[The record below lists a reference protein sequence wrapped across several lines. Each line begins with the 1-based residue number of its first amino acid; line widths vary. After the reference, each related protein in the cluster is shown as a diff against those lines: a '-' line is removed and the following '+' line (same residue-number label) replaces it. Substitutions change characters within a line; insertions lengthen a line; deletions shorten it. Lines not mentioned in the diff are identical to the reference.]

1 MQFLLI
7 SPPTS
12 SVGPFVRASLNRF
25 QRALA
30 TAALISFPATWSHAA
45 VSFTADIAP
54 LLRDRC
60 VTCHRAEKSK
70 GKYRLDTFA
79 RLLEPGRS
87 GLPPVLPGR
96 PQESEWIRLCRA
108 TDPDDRMP
116 QDAEPL
122 THAEVHLLEQWIKE
136 GAAFDGTQR
145 ETDWAGQLGAAAY
158 PSAPA
163 SYARPLP
170 VTALAFSTNGQE
182 LFSSGFQ
189 EVLVWDVT
197 SRRLLRRLDRQPQR
211 ILALDVHPR
220 EAWLLV
226 AGGEPGRR
234 GDLRIVQTGTGETVR
249 VLATESDVFLAAAF
263 SPDGNHVAGGGADN
277 SVSIFE
283 TRTGRRE
290 HRLAVCADWVMSLA
304 WSPDGQRLA
313 VASRDRTARVLD
325 AATGEG
331 ITSFT
336 AHAASVNALAFT
348 ADGEKIVSAG
358 RNASVWRWSSGDAE
372 KKDSLGPVGAEI
384 LALRATSEGFF
395 TAGTDGRLRY
405 QAFPEPKTLIP
416 YEADAGRLNTLA
428 VHAGNRRLAAG
439 GHDGRIWLWEIG
451 QLQPATT
458 WFAKP

>member
-1 MQFLLI
+1 M
-7 SPPTS
+7 
-12 SVGPFVRASLNRF
+12 
-25 QRALA
+25 
-30 TAALISFPATWSHAA
+30 SFPGIWSHAA

-122 THAEVHLLEQWIKE
+122 ADAEVRLLEQWIEE

-145 ETDWAGQLGAAAY
+145 ESDWAGQLGATAY
-158 PSAPA
+158 PAAPA

-170 VTALAFSTNGQE
+170 VTALAFSGDGQE
-182 LFSSGFQ
+182 LFASGYQ
-189 EVLVWDVT
+189 EVLVWNVAT
-197 SRRLLRRLDRQPQR
+197 RQLLRRLDRQPQR

-220 EAWLLV
+220 EPWLLV

-234 GDLRIVQTGTGETVR
+234 GDLRIVHADTGETVR
-249 VLATESDVFLAAAF
+249 VLATESDVFLTAAF

-283 TRTGRRE
+283 TQTGRRE
-290 HRLAVCADWVMSLA
+290 HRLSVCADWIMSLA
-304 WSPDGQRLA
+304 WSPDGKRLA
-313 VASRDRTARVLD
+313 LASRDRTARVLD
-325 AATGEG
+325 TATGEG

-358 RNASVWRWSSGDAE
+358 RNASVWRWSSTDAE
-372 KKDSLGPVGAEI
+372 KKESLGPVGAEI
-384 LALRATSEGFF
+384 LALRATAEGFF

-416 YEADAGRLNTLA
+416 YAGDGGRLNTLA
-428 VHAGNRRLAAG
+428 IHPDHRRLAAG
-439 GHDGRIWLWEIG
+439 GQDGRIWVWAIG
-451 QLQPATT
+451 QSQPTAT
-458 WFAKP
+458 WVAKP